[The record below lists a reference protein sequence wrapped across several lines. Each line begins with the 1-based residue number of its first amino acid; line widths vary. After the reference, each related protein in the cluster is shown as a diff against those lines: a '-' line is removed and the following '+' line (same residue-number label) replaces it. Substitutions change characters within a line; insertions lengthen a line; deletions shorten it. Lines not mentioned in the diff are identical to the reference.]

1 MSDNKKAVL
10 SVFIVFI
17 IVTTIC
23 LFFFVLANDIS
34 FTTGVYYNDNE
45 SEILIV
51 DDTYILLN
59 DSENA
64 IPESIING
72 NKMLVIHQGI
82 MESFPPQINI
92 KVAFKLGNKIVKDA
106 NYPIPEETILKNED
120 FNKEEASE
128 WFAE

>member
-1 MSDNKKAVL
+1 MSNNEKAVL

-17 IVTTIC
+17 IVTIIC
-23 LFFFVLANDIS
+23 SFFFVLANDIS

-45 SEILIV
+45 SETLIV
-51 DDTYILLN
+51 DDAYILLN

-72 NKMLVIHQGI
+72 NKMLIIHQGI
-82 MESFPPQINI
+82 LETFPPQINV
-92 KVAFKLGNKIVKDA
+92 KVAFKLGDEIVKDA
-106 NYPIPEETILKNED
+106 NYPILEETIIKNED
-120 FNKEEASE
+120 LDRNKANE